1 MAWRMQEAVLA
12 SLVLLVCIYAAPSLQ
27 VPVSSEG
34 RNNPVSSD
42 GENDAVEV
50 ARKFWDSKKL
60 HRRLRSRRSGSE
72 GTTGVQNEGEGEVAA
87 TLPPNI
93 TISAPKYILEL
104 YRNLSSEQNLATTQ
118 ANTIRSLQTMSKGT
132 LNFMSVQYLCSCS

>member
-1 MAWRMQEAVLA
+1 MVWRMQEAVLA

-34 RNNPVSSD
+34 RNNPVPSD
-42 GENDAVEV
+42 GENDSVEV

-60 HRRLRSRRSGSE
+60 HRRLRLLRSGSE
-72 GTTGVQNEGEGEVAA
+72 GMTGVHDEGEVAS
-87 TLPPNI
+87 TLLPNV
-93 TISAPKYILEL
+93 TISAPKCILEL
-104 YRNLSSEQNLATTQ
+104 HRNLPSNHNFATMQ
-118 ANTIRSLQTMSKGT
+118 AKSKRSLQMMSKGT

>member
-34 RNNPVSSD
+34 RNNPVPSD

-72 GTTGVQNEGEGEVAA
+72 GTTGVQDEGEVAS
-87 TLPPNI
+87 TLLPNV

-104 YRNLSSEQNLATTQ
+104 YRNLSSEHNLATMQ
-118 ANTIRSLQTMSKGT
+118 AKSKRSLQMMSKGT